1 MVDKVGFLITT
12 TPGDWQDYIDASTNV
27 WVKKLGH
34 SNNSIQKR
42 PSGGAHGKDKDI
54 KDAARDFEADS
65 GVKVIVTAGTGA
77 ALTCKAELTKPFVY
91 AAIGD
96 PTLSHLLPGVDGTN
110 FTGGNNLQAD
120 QAAVQAR
127 VDWML
132 NHGFKE
138 PFAVL
143 GNNANG
149 NEPIA
154 TAMSRAYN
162 YLHSLGH
169 MVQSQTV
176 TPQNDIPTVISA
188 LKAQNPPVQSL
199 YVCSDPYLTVM
210 SKVLNDAAHDTTHG
224 SPYIDTMFEIKEH
237 VNKHGGNAWYGSDFE
252 YLFGQAA
259 NYADEIMTG
268 TKTPAELLNS
278 TSTLSG
284 GGAAHAIRKK
294 SKKSLPRR
302 SLPTRSLSRRSLS
315 RRGPAG
321 RSLPGRRNSDLPR
334 NTYPLRLRSGSRS

>member
-1 MVDKVGFLITT
+1 
-12 TPGDWQDYIDASTNV
+12 
-27 WVKKLGH
+27 
-34 SNNSIQKR
+34 
-42 PSGGAHGKDKDI
+42 
-54 KDAARDFEADS
+54 
-65 GVKVIVTAGTGA
+65 
-77 ALTCKAELTKPFVY
+77 
-91 AAIGD
+91 
-96 PTLSHLLPGVDGTN
+96 
-110 FTGGNNLQAD
+110 
-120 QAAVQAR
+120 
-127 VDWML
+127 ML

-176 TPQNDIPTVISA
+176 TPQNNIPTVISA
-188 LKAQNPPVQSL
+188 LKAQSPPVQSL

-237 VNKHGGNAWYGSDFE
+237 MNKHGGNAWYGSDFE

-259 NYADEIMTG
+259 EYADEIMTG
-268 TKTPAELLNS
+268 TKTPAELLNY

-284 GGAAHAIRKK
+284 GGAAHASRKK
-294 SKKSLPRR
+294 SKKKSTKKK
-302 SLPTRSLSRRSLS
+302 SAKKSAKKQSVKKKSANKKS
-315 RRGPAG
+315 VKKK
-321 RSLPGRRNSDLPR
+321 SVKK
-334 NTYPLRLRSGSRS
+334 RSGRKKSTRKKK

>member
-12 TPGDWQDYIDASTNV
+12 TPGDWQDYIASFTDV
-27 WVKKLGH
+27 WVRILGH
-34 SNNSIQKR
+34 PNNSIKTL
-42 PSGGAHGKDKDI
+42 PSGGAHGDPQKVVQ
-54 KDAARDFEADS
+54 AARDFQADS
-65 GVKVIVTAGTGA
+65 DVKVIVTAGTGA

-169 MVQSQTV
+169 VVQSQTV

-188 LKAQNPPVQSL
+188 LKAQTPPIKSI

-210 SKVLNDAAHDTTHG
+210 SKDLNDAAHDIIHG
-224 SPYIDTMFEIKEH
+224 SPYINTMFEIKEH

-259 NYADEIMTG
+259 YYADEIMTG
-268 TKTPAELLNS
+268 TKTPAELPNY

-284 GGAAHAIRKK
+284 GGAAHASRKK
-294 SKKSLPRR
+294 SKKKSTKKK
-302 SLPTRSLSRRSLS
+302 SAKKKSAKKKSVKK
-315 RRGPAG
+315 
-321 RSLPGRRNSDLPR
+321 
-334 NTYPLRLRSGSRS
+334 RSGKKKSTRKKK